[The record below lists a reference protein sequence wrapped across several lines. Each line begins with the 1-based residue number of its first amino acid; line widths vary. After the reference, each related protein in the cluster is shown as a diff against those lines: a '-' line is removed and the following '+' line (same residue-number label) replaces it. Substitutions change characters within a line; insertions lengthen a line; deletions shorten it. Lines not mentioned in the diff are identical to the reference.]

1 MDKNMNRRNFI
12 KSGIIVCQNEGLTF
26 SSGFECEITSQI
38 PIQAGTSSSSAI
50 VVSYIHFLSQVADE
64 PVKWNQQK
72 IGKLAYKAEVEEF
85 NEPCGM
91 IDQYSTAMGHL
102 IYL

>member
-1 MDKNMNRRNFI
+1 M
-12 KSGIIVCQNEGLTF
+12 
-26 SSGFECEITSQI
+26 
-38 PIQAGTSSSSAI
+38 
-50 VVSYIHFLSQVADE
+50 VSYIHFLSQVADE

>member
-12 KSGIIVCQNEGLTF
+12 KSGIIIFQNEGLTF

-50 VVSYIHFLSQVADE
+50 VVSLDPFFIPSGGRAGEMESAKDWQISL
-64 PVKWNQQK
+64 
-72 IGKLAYKAEVEEF
+72 
-85 NEPCGM
+85 
-91 IDQYSTAMGHL
+91 
-102 IYL
+102 